1 MPKLVDHAL
10 RRREIIEGV
19 WRLIA
24 RNGFEGTTMRDLAA
38 EMGLAYGAV
47 NHYFPSKNDVLI
59 ASYEHV
65 FKMTQDRFERKVG
78 SRTGIQAL
86 WVLAKEMMP
95 IGDEARLEARVLL
108 PFWERCAS
116 SERFSAVNAA
126 GLTAVN
132 ELFVRLLEDASDSG
146 DLAQGADTISLAKML
161 LTLISGA
168 QALAVLMPDQYPSSV
183 FEQML
188 GDFFDREIA
197 PAHAR

>member
-1 MPKLVDHAL
+1 MPKLVDHDL
-10 RRREIIEGV
+10 RRREIIESV

-24 RNGFEGTTMRDLAA
+24 RNGFDGTTMRDLAA

-47 NHYFPSKNDVLI
+47 NYYFPSKNDVLI

-78 SRTGIQAL
+78 SRTGVNAL
-86 WVLAKEMMP
+86 WVLASEMMP

-116 SERFSAVNAA
+116 SERFAAANAV
-126 GLTAVN
+126 GLTAIN
-132 ELFVRLLEDASDSG
+132 DLFVELLDDASDAG
-146 DLAQGADTISLAKML
+146 DIALGTDSVSLAKTL

-183 FEQML
+183 FGQML
-188 GDFFDREIA
+188 KDFFDREII
-197 PAHAR
+197 PAQAR